1 MAAGPHP
8 VFIEPSDKSAKIWRY
23 MDFTKYVAMLE
34 SQALYMC
41 RADQFEDPFE
51 GALSQ
56 GTIDHWKAQTAT
68 LNLNDEQRQHPF
80 RLFRNMRHWTYLNC
94 WHMSE
99 HESAAMWK
107 LYSKSDEAIAV
118 QSTFRH
124 LAAALPGDVYLGMVI
139 YVDYDST
146 PIPMGNT
153 FWPYVHKRLS
163 FEHEREVRAVMA
175 KTPGE
180 GDRFDHSKVPDSI
193 GELVPVDLQDMLE
206 AVYVAP
212 YCGAWYFDLVRKVT
226 ERYGLQLP
234 VKKSR
239 LADTPV

>member
-1 MAAGPHP
+1 MASAPHP
-8 VFIEPSDKSAKIWRY
+8 VFIEPRDRNAKVWRY

-34 SQALYMC
+34 SQALYLC
-41 RADQFEDPFE
+41 RADQFDDPFE
-51 GALSQ
+51 GAISQ
-56 GTIDHWKAQTAT
+56 GAIDHWNAQTAALT
-68 LNLNDEQRQHPF
+68 LSEEQRQQPF
-80 RLFRNMRHWTYLNC
+80 KLFKNMRHWTYLNC

-99 HESAAMWK
+99 HESAAMWR

-118 QSTFRH
+118 QSTFSK
-124 LAAALPGDVYLGMVI
+124 LSAALPDNVYLGVVL
-139 YVDYDST
+139 YVDYDKT

-175 KTPGE
+175 SAPGE
-180 GDRFDHSKVPDSI
+180 GDLFDHSRVPQSI
-193 GELVPVDLQDMLE
+193 GELVPVSLSDMLE
-206 AVYVAP
+206 SIYVAP
-212 YCGAWYFDLVRKVT
+212 YCGAWYSDLVLKVT
-226 ERYGLQLP
+226 ERFGLKLP